1 MAYVVSASSTV
12 TPNPAITSHIKQR
25 PRQKRGLSLFSS
37 KTRKRSRTKFPE
49 LGKKPVS
56 PYYGFHSTKEREAG
70 AIATAMKRSE
80 MAMFKKTHTLFR
92 PPGEADSL
100 IIRVADGCPWNGC
113 KFCGMYKGVKYN
125 FQGLEKAEREISKH
139 WKSWPDARRIFLADG
154 DVMHLDFQTLEKM
167 LISLNEKFSRLA
179 RIGVYANGASILA
192 KSDAELRRLKELKL
206 NTLYMGLESGDE
218 QTLKEMNKQESAE
231 NMIEAGQR
239 AQAAGLRM
247 SVMVLIGLA
256 GKERSLEHARET
268 ADVLNEM
275 QPRLLSALRLVT
287 VPGTPLYD
295 GRDGSPSRPSI
306 DNEQDQRPARRSG
319 PTFKMVTEFE
329 AVTETR
335 EMISHLELESTVFR
349 ADHSSNIVPLEAR
362 FPKDKERLLNQ
373 LDALLASGQLDETSP
388 GPLPWSL

>member
-1 MAYVVSASSTV
+1 MT
-12 TPNPAITSHIKQR
+12 
-25 PRQKRGLSLFSS
+25 
-37 KTRKRSRTKFPE
+37 
-49 LGKKPVS
+49 
-56 PYYGFHSTKEREAG
+56 
-70 AIATAMKRSE
+70 
-80 MAMFKKTHTLFR
+80 KTHTLFR

-113 KFCGMYKGVKYN
+113 KFCGMYKGVKHN
-125 FQGLEKAEREISKH
+125 FQGLEKAEQEISKAR
-139 WKSWPDARRIFLADG
+139 KSWPAARRIFLADG